1 MNAYLDSAVR
11 LRAPLVTNKYG
22 DTTTDRDWSRAERY
36 QITDVSIQ
44 PDGSSETNGDRELVL
59 TGWKLYTRRGR
70 DLDLVKTDRVEWD
83 GMTLEVDGEVARW
96 RWGGRVHHV
105 EIRLKRVTG

>member
-1 MNAYLDSAVR
+1 MSAYMDSAVR
-11 LRAPLVTNKYG
+11 VRAPLVTDKYG
-22 DTTTDRDWSRAERY
+22 NTTTERDWTKAVRTP
-36 QITDVSIQ
+36 ITGVSVQ
-44 PDGSSETNGDRELVL
+44 PDGSSETDGDRELVI
-59 TGWKLYTRRGR
+59 TGWKLYTPRGR

-96 RWGGRVHHV
+96 RLGGRVHHV